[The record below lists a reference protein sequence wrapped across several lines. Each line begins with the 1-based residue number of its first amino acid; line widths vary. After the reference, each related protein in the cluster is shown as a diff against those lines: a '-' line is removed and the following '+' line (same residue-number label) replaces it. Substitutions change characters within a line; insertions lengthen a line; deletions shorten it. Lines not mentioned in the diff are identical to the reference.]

1 MPEMTEEEKYARKA
15 AMLKRALAAADEMD
29 KADEKKAASVKADN
43 KAKKEQDKQAADEQ
57 AQKDSAPQP
66 MS

>member
-1 MPEMTEEEKYARKA
+1 MTEEEKYARKA

-29 KADEKKAASVKADN
+29 KADAKKAASAKAKKITDN
-43 KAKKEQDKQAADEQ
+43 KAKQEEDAKADV
-57 AQKDSAPQP
+57 AAPQS